1 MIELFAAAIGVAVI
15 HSLAPDHYVPFAAIG
30 NARRW
35 SAAKTLAFAAL
46 AATIHVSLSAA
57 IALALVCGIDLLSL
71 AEFFEG
77 YASLLLIAAGF
88 GYAVLSL
95 FRKHSHHHAFSA
107 GVLAA
112 VSLSPCIPLVP
123 IAVAAADV
131 GAAAVISAA
140 FATAT
145 IATCVA
151 MTYAAMKAVRP
162 PRFMHGREEVFAG
175 LAVGLAG
182 IVAAIVDL
190 VAKQRGAEA

>member
-1 MIELFAAAIGVAVI
+1 MIELLAAAVGVAVV

-30 NARRW
+30 NARGW

-46 AATIHVSLSAA
+46 AAMIHVSLSAV

-71 AEFFEG
+71 AELFEG

-95 FRKHSHHHAFSA
+95 LRGHSHHHAFSA
-107 GVLAA
+107 SVLAA
-112 VSLSPCIPLVP
+112 VSFSPCIPLVP

-131 GAAAVISAA
+131 GEAAVISAV
-140 FATAT
+140 FAITT

-151 MTYAAMKAVRP
+151 MTYAAMRAVRP

-175 LAVGLAG
+175 LAVAAAG
-182 IVAAIVDL
+182 VAAMILDL
-190 VAKQRGAEA
+190 IARQRGAEA